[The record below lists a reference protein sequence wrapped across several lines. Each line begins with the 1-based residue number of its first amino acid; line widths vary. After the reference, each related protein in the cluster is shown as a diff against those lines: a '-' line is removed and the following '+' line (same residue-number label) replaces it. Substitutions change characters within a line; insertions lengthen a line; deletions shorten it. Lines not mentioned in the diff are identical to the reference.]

1 MEKKEGRIIAKLVDA
16 LPKMT
21 DFQKGKILGACE
33 ALEEVDHEK
42 DKIVETSDED
52 LQPAI

>member
-1 MEKKEGRIIAKLVDA
+1 MEKKEGRIVAKLVDA

-33 ALEEVDHEK
+33 ALEEVDQEK
-42 DKIVETSDED
+42 KSVDTSDEE